1 MSIVQRVS
9 RWLGRLS
16 VGRKLML
23 IYLLD
28 LTAVIYVSSIL
39 IHEKFIAIDFTR
51 KEIVGTAYASVVR
64 DALLDA
70 FLHEEG
76 RPPTLVVER
85 LESVRAQYDA
95 QLKTAE
101 GAQRFEAMLR
111 QPHPVPAPGA
121 ELAPIDSGR
130 AGLLR
135 EGRELLTTVGNQSN
149 LILDPDL
156 DSYYVMSL
164 ILLRFPE
171 LLQVT
176 HDIAGFLSQPA
187 RAGAST
193 HRSAELLTLAGRL
206 DAVMVGIDSDY
217 NQAFIAGSPALR
229 AALAQQ
235 RQALAASGAG
245 FQALLQSIAQGAT
258 QAAQADLPDR
268 QRELLGNLQIAWEQ
282 GTLQLEGLLRTRV
295 EDLFARMWLHM
306 GTALLLLG
314 CILSIVTM
322 VARQIAKP
330 LQQLARVADEVR
342 QTGDHSLRAQWSSRD
357 EIGRLV
363 TAFNSMLEQ
372 LDRERVLQ
380 QELAASA
387 RAAEAQRELVES
399 FPIPMVVTSVPE
411 HEVLH
416 ANEPALPWLNGTL
429 RDPWRG
435 GLDPSVR
442 ARFFQRMADQGVV
455 DEFEVRWKGS
465 AEPLWAV
472 LSARRLRFQG
482 RDAMLT
488 AFTPINVLKVMEQ
501 RLELWA
507 KVFEASSEGIIIMS
521 ADQRI
526 LSVNRAFCR
535 GTHYDFYELLGEDL
549 SFLLEDAG
557 DPPLGSVIAH
567 TLQDKESWQGEV
579 RLRRRSGETYP
590 AWLMVSAVRE
600 GGKGGAVVNHIG
612 IAIDITDRKRNEER
626 IQFLAHHDVLTELPN
641 RSLCVQ
647 RLQAALS
654 QAAVTGERVGVLFID
669 LDRFKSINDT
679 LGHHVG
685 DGLLRSVAA
694 RLTQATRHC
703 DTVSRLGGD
712 EFVVV
717 MRDVE
722 GPQDVLQAVERRLI
736 PLIRQSHLVE
746 GNELDVSCSV
756 GIAVFPDDGGDLDEL
771 MRRADAAMYE
781 AKTAGRDMARLYSLE
796 TDQRVQAR
804 QALEQ
809 QLRHAIER
817 GELVLHY
824 QPRVD
829 SRHGQLTGLE
839 ALVRWNHP
847 VLGLVLPGEFI
858 SIAEEGGLIR
868 PLGAWVLE
876 QACLQW
882 QRWQADSC
890 ASPAGAPSPSSPL
903 AGLPVSVNLSAAQL
917 ADPQLVPEIRQLL
930 ARSGMPAHALE
941 LELTESQLME
951 NAGIAQQQLEA
962 LKALGV
968 QLAIDD
974 FGTGY
979 SSLAYLK
986 RFDLDKLKVDRSF
999 VRDMLTSSADMA
1011 ITRAIIALGHTLG
1024 LEVTAEGVEDLP
1036 TLQALRAL
1044 ECDELQGFYFSRA
1057 LPVGELEAWARAYAG
1072 QSAWPEPQLAL
1083 PLPAPEPQASP

>member
-1 MSIVQRVS
+1 
-9 RWLGRLS
+9 
-16 VGRKLML
+16 
-23 IYLLD
+23 
-28 LTAVIYVSSIL
+28 
-39 IHEKFIAIDFTR
+39 
-51 KEIVGTAYASVVR
+51 
-64 DALLDA
+64 
-70 FLHEEG
+70 
-76 RPPTLVVER
+76 
-85 LESVRAQYDA
+85 
-95 QLKTAE
+95 
-101 GAQRFEAMLR
+101 
-111 QPHPVPAPGA
+111 
-121 ELAPIDSGR
+121 
-130 AGLLR
+130 
-135 EGRELLTTVGNQSN
+135 
-149 LILDPDL
+149 
-156 DSYYVMSL
+156 
-164 ILLRFPE
+164 
-171 LLQVT
+171 
-176 HDIAGFLSQPA
+176 
-187 RAGAST
+187 
-193 HRSAELLTLAGRL
+193 
-206 DAVMVGIDSDY
+206 
-217 NQAFIAGSPALR
+217 
-229 AALAQQ
+229 
-235 RQALAASGAG
+235 
-245 FQALLQSIAQGAT
+245 
-258 QAAQADLPDR
+258 
-268 QRELLGNLQIAWEQ
+268 
-282 GTLQLEGLLRTRV
+282 
-295 EDLFARMWLHM
+295 
-306 GTALLLLG
+306 
-314 CILSIVTM
+314 
-322 VARQIAKP
+322 
-330 LQQLARVADEVR
+330 
-342 QTGDHSLRAQWSSRD
+342 
-357 EIGRLV
+357 
-363 TAFNSMLEQ
+363 
-372 LDRERVLQ
+372 
-380 QELAASA
+380 
-387 RAAEAQRELVES
+387 
-399 FPIPMVVTSVPE
+399 
-411 HEVLH
+411 
-416 ANEPALPWLNGTL
+416 
-429 RDPWRG
+429 
-435 GLDPSVR
+435 
-442 ARFFQRMADQGVV
+442 
-455 DEFEVRWKGS
+455 
-465 AEPLWAV
+465 
-472 LSARRLRFQG
+472 
-482 RDAMLT
+482 
-488 AFTPINVLKVMEQ
+488 
-501 RLELWA
+501 
-507 KVFEASSEGIIIMS
+507 
-521 ADQRI
+521 
-526 LSVNRAFCR
+526 
-535 GTHYDFYELLGEDL
+535 
-549 SFLLEDAG
+549 
-557 DPPLGSVIAH
+557 
-567 TLQDKESWQGEV
+567 
-579 RLRRRSGETYP
+579 
-590 AWLMVSAVRE
+590 MVSAVRE

-868 PLGAWVLE
+868 TLGAWVLE

-882 QRWQADSC
+882 QRWQAGSS
-890 ASPAGAPSPSSPL
+890 ASPAGAPAPSAPL

-1044 ECDELQGFYFSRA
+1044 DCDELQGFYFSRA
-1057 LPVGELEAWARAYAG
+1057 LPVDELEAWARAYAG
-1072 QSAWPEPQLAL
+1072 QAAWPEPGQAP
-1083 PLPAPEPQASP
+1083 PLPAPQASP

>member
-1 MSIVQRVS
+1 
-9 RWLGRLS
+9 
-16 VGRKLML
+16 
-23 IYLLD
+23 
-28 LTAVIYVSSIL
+28 
-39 IHEKFIAIDFTR
+39 
-51 KEIVGTAYASVVR
+51 
-64 DALLDA
+64 
-70 FLHEEG
+70 
-76 RPPTLVVER
+76 
-85 LESVRAQYDA
+85 
-95 QLKTAE
+95 
-101 GAQRFEAMLR
+101 
-111 QPHPVPAPGA
+111 
-121 ELAPIDSGR
+121 
-130 AGLLR
+130 
-135 EGRELLTTVGNQSN
+135 
-149 LILDPDL
+149 
-156 DSYYVMSL
+156 
-164 ILLRFPE
+164 
-171 LLQVT
+171 
-176 HDIAGFLSQPA
+176 
-187 RAGAST
+187 
-193 HRSAELLTLAGRL
+193 
-206 DAVMVGIDSDY
+206 
-217 NQAFIAGSPALR
+217 
-229 AALAQQ
+229 
-235 RQALAASGAG
+235 
-245 FQALLQSIAQGAT
+245 
-258 QAAQADLPDR
+258 
-268 QRELLGNLQIAWEQ
+268 
-282 GTLQLEGLLRTRV
+282 
-295 EDLFARMWLHM
+295 MWLHL

-314 CILSIVTM
+314 CILSIVTL

-858 SIAEEGGLIR
+858 SIAEEGG
-868 PLGAWVLE
+868 
-876 QACLQW
+876 
-882 QRWQADSC
+882 
-890 ASPAGAPSPSSPL
+890 
-903 AGLPVSVNLSAAQL
+903 
-917 ADPQLVPEIRQLL
+917 
-930 ARSGMPAHALE
+930 
-941 LELTESQLME
+941 
-951 NAGIAQQQLEA
+951 
-962 LKALGV
+962 
-968 QLAIDD
+968 
-974 FGTGY
+974 
-979 SSLAYLK
+979 
-986 RFDLDKLKVDRSF
+986 
-999 VRDMLTSSADMA
+999 
-1011 ITRAIIALGHTLG
+1011 
-1024 LEVTAEGVEDLP
+1024 
-1036 TLQALRAL
+1036 
-1044 ECDELQGFYFSRA
+1044 
-1057 LPVGELEAWARAYAG
+1057 
-1072 QSAWPEPQLAL
+1072 
-1083 PLPAPEPQASP
+1083 